1 MNKYKASKLWARIL
15 GMAFVLSIVSFGCSG
30 TAQRLLNPPTLTSIS
45 PNSGMQGQGVAV
57 TLTGTNFVVGAT
69 IGVSGAG
76 ITVSSTTVVS
86 GTQITATL
94 MIAANAA
101 TGAQNVTVTTS
112 GGISGA
118 QAFTVNLA
126 PPTLTSISP
135 NNGVQ
140 GQNAAVTLTG
150 TNFVAGATIGVS
162 GAGITVSSTTVV
174 SVTQITATL
183 AIAANAATG
192 AQNVTVTT
200 SGGISGAQAFT
211 VNLAPPTMTSISPN
225 NGVQGQGV
233 PVTLT
238 GTNFVAG
245 ATISVSGTG
254 ITVSNTTVVSAT
266 QITATL
272 TIAANAATGARNI
285 TVTSSGSLTTAV
297 TFTVNPAVGSPPTL
311 TSISPNSGVQG
322 QGVPVTLTGMNF
334 VSGATIGVSGAGITV
349 SNTTVVSTTQITA
362 TFTVAANAATGA
374 QNITVTTAGGTSS
387 PQIFTVNLLLPPTLT
402 SISPNNGVQGQGV
415 PVTLTGTHFITGA
428 TIGLSG
434 LGITV
439 SNTTVVSATQI
450 TATFTIAANAA
461 TGAQNITVT
470 TSGGTSSPQTF
481 TVNLLLPPTLTSISP
496 NSGAQGQGV
505 AVTLTGTRFVAG
517 ATIGVS
523 GAGITVSNTTVVST
537 THITATFTIAGNA
550 STGAQNITVTTSGGT
565 SGTQPF
571 TVNLAPPTL
580 TSISPNSGVQGQG
593 VPVTLTGTHFITGAT
608 IGLSGAGITVSN
620 TTVVSATQI
629 TATFTIAANASTGAQ
644 NITVT
649 TAAGTSGVQPF
660 IVSLLEP
667 TLSSTNPVNGAAIVP
682 TNREITATFSKAMT
696 ALTTTTFTVSG
707 GGTSV
712 AGTVNYDATN
722 NTAIFKPMNPLAA
735 STTYTATIAA
745 TVTDSAGNPL
755 ASNGMAPDPWTFTT
769 GTTTDTTSP
778 TVSAVYPAANNVSV
792 LLNQKITVTFSEAM
806 DSSTLTATTFT
817 VKQGASVV
825 AGSVTYAG
833 TTATFTPASP
843 LIANSPY
850 NLSITAGAKDLA
862 GNGVTSG
869 GLSPNPWTF
878 TTISASDNA
887 ATTVSLT
894 NPADGASAA
903 PVDATVNAV
912 FSQGMD
918 PATITTGTFT
928 VTGPG
933 TTPVNGA
940 VSYDATSNVATFTPA
955 SNLSPTVVYTAT
967 ITNGAQDMEG
977 KPLAGGGGAPNSW
990 TFTAGAATQSPT
1002 PVNLGSAA
1010 SYAILAG
1017 STVTNAGAT
1026 FINGD
1031 LGLSPG
1037 TAVTGFG
1044 PGIENGTAR
1053 VSPDAN
1059 AASAESDLTA
1069 AFNDVA
1075 GRTTNQI
1082 VQPTGELGG
1091 LILAPGLYK
1100 APAPGSFAISTG
1112 DLTLDAQGN
1121 SSAVW
1126 IFQMPSSTLT
1136 VGSGL
1141 QVILINGAKA
1151 SNVFWQVGSSAT
1163 VGGTLFRGNILASAS
1178 ITLQT
1183 GATVDGRVLTQV
1195 AAMTLVT
1202 NTVTKPA
1209 P

>member
-1 MNKYKASKLWARIL
+1 M
-15 GMAFVLSIVSFGCSG
+15 
-30 TAQRLLNPPTLTSIS
+30 PP
-45 PNSGMQGQGVAV
+45 
-57 TLTGTNFVVGAT
+57 
-69 IGVSGAG
+69 
-76 ITVSSTTVVS
+76 
-86 GTQITATL
+86 
-94 MIAANAA
+94 

-112 GGISGA
+112 GGTSGA
-118 QAFTVNLA
+118 QA
-126 PPTLTSISP
+126 
-135 NNGVQ
+135 
-140 GQNAAVTLTG
+140 
-150 TNFVAGATIGVS
+150 
-162 GAGITVSSTTVV
+162 
-174 SVTQITATL
+174 
-183 AIAANAATG
+183 
-192 AQNVTVTT
+192 
-200 SGGISGAQAFT
+200 
-211 VNLAPPTMTSISPN
+211 
-225 NGVQGQGV
+225 
-233 PVTLT
+233 
-238 GTNFVAG
+238 
-245 ATISVSGTG
+245 
-254 ITVSNTTVVSAT
+254 
-266 QITATL
+266 
-272 TIAANAATGARNI
+272 
-285 TVTSSGSLTTAV
+285 
-297 TFTVNPAVGSPPTL
+297 
-311 TSISPNSGVQG
+311 
-322 QGVPVTLTGMNF
+322 
-334 VSGATIGVSGAGITV
+334 
-349 SNTTVVSTTQITA
+349 
-362 TFTVAANAATGA
+362 
-374 QNITVTTAGGTSS
+374 
-387 PQIFTVNLLLPPTLT
+387 
-402 SISPNNGVQGQGV
+402 
-415 PVTLTGTHFITGA
+415 
-428 TIGLSG
+428 
-434 LGITV
+434 
-439 SNTTVVSATQI
+439 
-450 TATFTIAANAA
+450 
-461 TGAQNITVT
+461 
-470 TSGGTSSPQTF
+470 
-481 TVNLLLPPTLTSISP
+481 
-496 NSGAQGQGV
+496 
-505 AVTLTGTRFVAG
+505 
-517 ATIGVS
+517 
-523 GAGITVSNTTVVST
+523 
-537 THITATFTIAGNA
+537 
-550 STGAQNITVTTSGGT
+550 
-565 SGTQPF
+565 F

-593 VPVTLTGTHFITGAT
+593 VAVTLTGTNFITGAT
-608 IGLSGAGITVSN
+608 IGVSGAGITVSN

-629 TATFTIAANASTGAQ
+629 TATFAIAGNTSTGAQ
-644 NITVT
+644 NVTVT
-649 TAAGTSGVQPF
+649 TSSGTSGAQPF
-660 IVSLLEP
+660 IVDLLVP
-667 TLSSTNPVNGAAIVP
+667 TLSSTNPVNGATVVP

-696 ALTTTTFTVSG
+696 ALTTATFTVSG
-707 GGTSV
+707 GGNSV
-712 AGTVNYDATN
+712 VGTVNYDTTN

-745 TVTDSAGNPL
+745 TATDSAGNPL

-778 TVSAVYPAANNVSV
+778 TVSAVYPAANSASV
-792 LLNQKITVTFSEAM
+792 PLNQKITVTFSEAM
-806 DSSTLTATTFT
+806 DSSTLAATTFT
-817 VKQGASVV
+817 VKQGVAVV

-850 NLSITAGAKDLA
+850 NLSITAGAEDLA

-869 GLSPNPWTF
+869 GLAPNPWTF

-894 NPADGASAA
+894 SPAQGASAA
-903 PVDATVNAV
+903 PVDSTVNAV

-918 PATITTGTFT
+918 PATINTGTFT

-940 VSYDATSNVATFTPA
+940 VSYDATSNVATFTPE

-967 ITNGAQDMEG
+967 ITNGAQDLEG
-977 KPLAGGGGAPNSW
+977 KPLASGGLAPNPW
-990 TFTAGAATQSPT
+990 TFTAGSAAQSPT

-1017 STVTNAGAT
+1017 STVTSTGAT

-1044 PGIENGTAR
+1044 PGIENGTTR

-1082 VQPTGELGG
+1082 VQPSGELGG

-1195 AAMTLVT
+1195 AAVTLVT
-1202 NTVTKPA
+1202 NTVTKPG